1 MKVKVV
7 KHFPEGDVIIKDETV
22 KKEASPR
29 KKKTSPK
36 KKEETLSD
44 EDDCQTEQKEE

>member
-1 MKVKVV
+1 MQVKVV

-22 KKEASPR
+22 EKTLSR
-29 KKKTSPK
+29 KKKTSP

-44 EDDCQTEQKEE
+44 EDDCQTEQTKE

>member
-1 MKVKVV
+1 MQVKVT

-22 KKEASPR
+22 NREASPR

-44 EDDCQTEQKEE
+44 EDDCQTEQEEE

>member
-1 MKVKVV
+1 MQVKVV

-22 KKEASPR
+22 EKTLPR

-36 KKEETLSD
+36 KETLSD
-44 EDDCQTEQKEE
+44 EDDCQTEQTKE